1 MSDCS
6 NTEIRELLPELL
18 HGRLDDVQAA
28 EVRRHVAGCAECA
41 AELELLERV
50 QRAYS
55 GTPAVDTAAIVAALP
70 RPQARG
76 AYAPGRRTF
85 SLGVL
90 RAAAAIVLLLA
101 GALVLKTALSGSP
114 NGKSSQVVVAPH
126 DSAAIVLPPDTPV
139 TRERLAVAPR
149 VLAMSLSELDDLDA
163 DEMESLLGA
172 LEHIDAAPVA
182 EPDTLMGSVSGVGT

>member
-6 NTEIRELLPELL
+6 NIEIREALPELL
-18 HGRLDDVQAA
+18 HGRLDAVHAA
-28 EVRRHVAGCAECA
+28 TVREHVARCAECA

-50 QRAYS
+50 QRVYS
-55 GTPAVDTAAIVAALP
+55 TAPVVNTSAIVAALARP
-70 RPQARG
+70 RTRKA
-76 AYAPGRRTF
+76 F

-101 GALVLKTALSGSP
+101 GALIIRAALSGSE
-114 NGKSSQVVVAPH
+114 NGTTSQVVVIPQ
-126 DSAAIVLPPDTPV
+126 DTPGVTLPRDTPV
-139 TRERLAVAPR
+139 TVQRTGQPR

-163 DEMESLLGA
+163 DEMESLLSA
-172 LEHIDAAPVA
+172 LDRLDAAPVA